1 MAPTKI
7 VVVGGSYAG
16 IAVINQLLAS
26 KANQKQEIEIT
37 LIERQ
42 VLFTRFLKSA
52 LYDVVIMTIGAYI
65 LTTSYYRFSLHLQM

>member
-16 IAVINQLLAS
+16 IAVINELLAS

-42 VLFTRFLKSA
+42 VCSLGSKASCQPLTSPCRYINISLSPSFFT
-52 LYDVVIMTIGAYI
+52 
-65 LTTSYYRFSLHLQM
+65 FSVKPL

>member
-16 IAVINQLLAS
+16 IAVINQLLDS

-42 VLFTRFLKSA
+42 VCPLGSKAPCQPLTSLCRYINTSLFR
-52 LYDVVIMTIGAYI
+52 
-65 LTTSYYRFSLHLQM
+65 SLLSL